1 MKYCA
6 HMYTHTQQQHTH
18 THTHTHKTRMQY
30 VCVCVC
36 VCICVCM
43 HVCMYVCMYVCKCIY
58 IHSYTYTH
66 AAAVS
71 GGTSEAVSGCTSE
84 NRIQV
89 RCRIRIQKLGG
100 GVFPKMDIYFI
111 FNFCLTIPESG
122 WLPRSE
128 RKQSRTQVGRQR
140 CAGGHQSAAADT
152 WRRIHVSRRIHA
164 GSKGVV

>member
-1 MKYCA
+1 
-6 HMYTHTQQQHTH
+6 
-18 THTHTHKTRMQY
+18 
-30 VCVCVC
+30 
-36 VCICVCM
+36 
-43 HVCMYVCMYVCKCIY
+43 
-58 IHSYTYTH
+58 
-66 AAAVS
+66 VS
-71 GGTSEAVSGCTSE
+71 GGTSEE

-111 FNFCLTIPESG
+111 FYLFFNFCLTIPESG